1 MSDRIQ
7 IKGIGE
13 LIAAVP
19 NILGF
24 VPELS
29 TLLLL
34 FRGDRLVWTAR
45 RDVGARQLAVSA
57 EALAKTGE
65 ADRVIVVIVADRT
78 PFAEVIA
85 EAAKTKAAL
94 LDLGMDVSGIYYTP
108 RIDDGQEWTEVE
120 TFQRGTIPA
129 PNATEVAATYAAA
142 GKTVAGSRGEIEARF
157 RRDGTV
163 TLSDRA
169 HARTAKD
176 ELGDNF
182 ARSVLE
188 ELAGAVRTRTA
199 PDVALAART
208 GLVLVTDV
216 TARDAMLGL
225 ALLDVGV
232 AAETMAAIARRL
244 NTAQRVAALT
254 VAGYFSYANG
264 HGVEAG
270 CAFRAAREEATR
282 FPLCNTKFL
291 GLLEQ
296 ALEQGLHPSMIRTLA
311 GTGVRVARDNFGIEL
326 PVPSG
331 DWI

>member
-1 MSDRIQ
+1 MSERIR

-24 VPELS
+24 TPELS

-45 RDVGARQLAVSA
+45 RDFGARQLAVSA

-65 ADRVIVVIVADRT
+65 SDRVIVVIVTDRT
-78 PFAEVIA
+78 PFADVIA
-85 EAAKTKAAL
+85 EGSKTKAAL

-108 RIDDGQEWTEVE
+108 RIDDGQQWTEVE
-120 TFQRGTIPA
+120 TLQCGTIPA
-129 PNATEVAATYAAA
+129 PNATEVAATYAVL
-142 GKTVAGSRGEIEARF
+142 GKTVAGSRDEIEARF
-157 RRDGTV
+157 RRVGTV

-188 ELAGAVRTRTA
+188 ELAEAVRTRTE
-199 PDVALAART
+199 PDAALAART

-225 ALLDVGV
+225 ALLDGGV
-232 AAETMAAIARRL
+232 AAETMGAIARRL
-244 NTAQRVAALT
+244 PTAQRVAALT

-264 HGVEAG
+264 QGVEAG

-282 FPLCNTKFL
+282 FPLCDTRFL

-296 ALEQGLHPSMIRTLA
+296 ALEQGLHPSMIRELA
-311 GTGVRVARDNFGIEL
+311 GTAVRIARERFGIEL
-326 PVPSG
+326 PAPSG
-331 DWI
+331 DRI